1 MSNDAKTVVIPQ
13 PLGADQL
20 RGRVPLDALPLTS
33 DGIEPIE
40 QLTGQARAR
49 EAIVFGLGLDS
60 PGYNIA
66 VSGQS
71 SSGRTTAVRHL
82 VDEVAAG
89 REPVSD
95 WCYLHNF
102 SDPYRPRAVALPPG
116 MGVKLQ
122 QELGR
127 LVEACRTDLPKA
139 FESESYQERSKKAI
153 ETVNEAREKVIGD
166 MQRAAAKQGF
176 VVNITAA
183 GLAAIPVG
191 KDGQPI
197 PPDVIAALPED
208 ARQAI
213 VHREELVEEAIS
225 TTGRELR
232 KLDVEAHD
240 AVEALDRDVTLF
252 VIGHF
257 LDGLRERYG
266 ALGLADHF
274 DAIERDI
281 LKNLDRYTQFAPTM
295 LQQVPAQL
303 VAQAT
308 EEREQLLRGYSANL
322 FVTHDR
328 GTGARPGA
336 PVVEERNPTY
346 SNLFG
351 RIDYQVRFGAMT
363 TDFQQVRPGALHV
376 ANGGYLILQLDEL
389 LTDLRAWIMLKRS
402 LKTDEVRVEGI
413 GDGFP
418 QVPMVNMV
426 PAPIKLSVKVVLIGQ
441 PVMIAMLDAVDPDF
455 GELFKIRAE
464 FEPDMPCE
472 AEAMTSYAAFV
483 ASTADESKLQVFGR
497 DALVEVVHY
506 GNRLAG
512 RQDRVTTQFGAIA
525 DLCREASYIAK
536 GAGAKQVAAE
546 HVLAAID
553 SKRRRSSLVPDRMRA
568 MIAEGTIHVEMAGA
582 VVGQLNGLAVYEL
595 GGHAFGTPIRIS
607 CQVGLGRR
615 GVVAIEREVERSGAI
630 HSKGVLVL
638 SGYLMGTFG
647 RRRSLAFT
655 SSLTFEQSYDE
666 VEGDSASSAE
676 LYAILT
682 AIADVPIRQDVA
694 VTGSVDQFGHIQAVG
709 GVTEKVEGFYDVCR
723 EVGMKGTE
731 GVMLPISNV
740 VNLTLR
746 PDIIEAVAAGRFRIW
761 PISSVEQGLE
771 ILTGMEAGEERT
783 DGSYPE
789 GTVLR
794 RVSDALD
801 LMHEM
806 AARDVNAG

>member
-1 MSNDAKTVVIPQ
+1 MPAGAENAVIPK
-13 PLGADQL
+13 PLDANQL
-20 RGRVPLDALPLTS
+20 CAQVPLDALPES
-33 DGIEPIE
+33 SAKVEPIE
-40 QLTGQARAR
+40 QLTGQSRAR
-49 EAIVFGLGLDS
+49 DAIVFGLGLDS

-71 SSGRTTAVRHL
+71 ASGRTTAVRRL
-82 VDEVAAG
+82 VDEAAAD
-89 REPVSD
+89 RQPVPD

-102 SDPYRPRAVALPPG
+102 SDPYRPRAVALQPG
-116 MGVKLQ
+116 MGANLQ
-122 QELGR
+122 RDLAR
-127 LVEACRTDLPKA
+127 LVDACRTELPKA
-139 FESESYQERSKKAI
+139 FEGESYQERSRKAV
-153 ETVNEAREKVIGD
+153 EPLNHAREQLLED
-166 MQRAAAKQGF
+166 MQHAAAQQGF
-176 VVNITAA
+176 AVNVTPM
-183 GLAAIPVG
+183 GLAAIPLG
-191 KDGQPI
+191 QDGQPLQ
-197 PPDVIAALPED
+197 PEVLASLSED
-208 ARQAI
+208 ARHAI
-213 VHREELVEEAIS
+213 ERRGEAVEETITA
-225 TTGRELR
+225 TARELR
-232 KLDVEAHD
+232 KLDVKEREAID
-240 AVEALDRDVTLF
+240 ALDREVTHF
-252 VIGHF
+252 IVGHV
-257 LDGLRERYG
+257 LDELREKYG
-266 ALGLADHF
+266 PVGMADHF

-281 LKNLDRYTQFAPTM
+281 LENLARYTQFSATM

-308 EEREQLLRGYSANL
+308 EEREQLLRRYSANL

-328 GTGARPGA
+328 DQGTKQGG

-351 RIDYQVRFGAMT
+351 RIDYQVHFGAMT
-363 TDFQQVRPGALHV
+363 TDFQQIRPGALHLS
-376 ANGGYLILQLDEL
+376 NGGYLILQLDEL
-389 LTDLRAWIMLKRS
+389 LMDARAWIMLKRA
-402 LKTDEVRVEGI
+402 LKTGEVRVEGI
-413 GDGFP
+413 GDGLL
-418 QVPMVNMV
+418 QLPMVNMI
-426 PAPIKLSVKVVLIGQ
+426 PAPIPLSVKVMLIGQ
-441 PVMIAMLDAVDPDF
+441 PMTVALLDAVDPDF
-455 GELFKIRAE
+455 SELFKIRAE
-464 FEPDMPCE
+464 FEPDMVCDRDSM
-472 AEAMTSYAAFV
+472 ASYAAFV
-483 ASTADESKLQVFGR
+483 SATAKTSQLLPFRR
-497 DALVEVVHY
+497 DALVEVVHH

-512 RQDRVTTQFGAIA
+512 RQDKVSTQFGAIA
-525 DLCREASYIAK
+525 DLCQEANHLAK
-536 GAGAKQVAAE
+536 AAKARQVTAE
-546 HVLAAID
+546 HVLGALE

-568 MIAEGTIHVEMAGA
+568 MIAEGTMHIETAGA

-682 AIADVPIRQDVA
+682 AIAGVPIRQDVA

-709 GVTEKVEGFYDVCR
+709 GVTEKVEGFYDVCH

-731 GVMLPISNV
+731 GVIIPASNI

-746 PDIIEAVAAGRFRIW
+746 PEIVEAVARGRFRIW
-761 PISSVEQGLE
+761 PVTTVEQGLE
-771 ILTGMEAGEERT
+771 ILTGIEAGEVRA

-789 GTVLR
+789 GTVMS
-794 RVSDALD
+794 RVSDAID

-806 AARDVNAG
+806 AAKDVEGR